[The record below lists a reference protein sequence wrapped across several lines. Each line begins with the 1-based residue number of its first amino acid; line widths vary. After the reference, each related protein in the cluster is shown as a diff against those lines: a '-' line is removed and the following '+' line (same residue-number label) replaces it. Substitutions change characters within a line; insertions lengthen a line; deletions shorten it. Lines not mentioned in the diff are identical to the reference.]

1 MKRYKRIVR
10 IYAIAAALT
19 LALYA
24 GVNTVYL
31 DRWRQTAAYGS
42 ALSFEET
49 VRAVEGLSQA
59 LDRSLYATDGAMCVR
74 VCSEAYASA
83 SAAESAMSTL
93 PFSTQ
98 ELERL
103 SAFLNLAGDYAH
115 TLCAESAQAGLS
127 QEQRETLTALAARA
141 DEFVGTLLDLR
152 EGLNGGA
159 LRMDTREQRLRNVGS
174 EPGEPLSARLLAYE
188 AAFTAPD
195 TPAYDGKYSAE
206 PLSESGY
213 LTEEEMQ
220 RAAADFLGVEPDE
233 LEKTYDYEG
242 LGGRRCYRLGDTFLC
257 VSRSG
262 VDSLSQTR
270 LVSDPKLSADE
281 ARTAAED
288 FLVQKGYEGLQLK
301 ELRSNGV
308 VAAMRFA
315 RTENDAVWLDNDLSI
330 AIALDDGSVYSFNT
344 AEYRGGESGA
354 VWTLDAETAAQALP
368 AAFTP
373 EESRKVILTSEG
385 GRNWGCYEF
394 TGAGANG
401 ETVRICVDAADG
413 LQRRITVE

>member
-1 MKRYKRIVR
+1 
-10 IYAIAAALT
+10 
-19 LALYA
+19 
-24 GVNTVYL
+24 
-31 DRWRQTAAYGS
+31 
-42 ALSFEET
+42 
-49 VRAVEGLSQA
+49 
-59 LDRSLYATDGAMCVR
+59 
-74 VCSEAYASA
+74 
-83 SAAESAMSTL
+83 
-93 PFSTQ
+93 
-98 ELERL
+98 
-103 SAFLNLAGDYAH
+103 
-115 TLCAESAQAGLS
+115 
-127 QEQRETLTALAARA
+127 
-141 DEFVGTLLDLR
+141 
-152 EGLNGGA
+152 
-159 LRMDTREQRLRNVGS
+159 MDTREQRLRNVGS

-206 PLSESGY
+206 PLAESGY

-220 RAAADFLGVEPDE
+220 RAAADFLGVEPE
-233 LEKTYDYEG
+233 ILEKTYDYEG

-257 VSRSG
+257 VSRGG

-270 LVSDPKLSADE
+270 LVSEPELSVDE
-281 ARTAAED
+281 AQSAAED
-288 FLVQKGYEGLQLK
+288 FLAQKGYAGLQLK

-344 AEYRGGESGA
+344 DEYRGGESGA
-354 VWTLDAETAAQALP
+354 VWALDAESAAQALP

-385 GRNWGCYEF
+385 GRNFGCYEF
-394 TGAGANG
+394 TGTGSGG